1 MYRIVIPVASLIGRV
16 LVGVT
21 ILGELQGCNSD
32 TAYFFTPEKESM
44 EVCCFDNGELS
55 ETRSL
60 LMTVLTAI
68 GSVTVRSCQGIKLVG
83 IQSVTAVPFRM
94 PNLDSFHE
102 RLKPDELV

>member
-1 MYRIVIPVASLIGRV
+1 MTPVASLIGRV

-32 TAYFFTPEKESM
+32 TEYFTPEKESM

-68 GSVTVRSCQGIKLVG
+68 GSVTARSCQGIKLVG
-83 IQSVTAVPFRM
+83 IQSVTAVTFRM

-102 RLKPDELV
+102 RLKT